1 MTADMQLTLDGR
13 EVQHPAPGTTRPPLG
28 AAQRE
33 VMRHLGLFGSI
44 TSTQA
49 GVIVHEQRTARNGYR
64 SCGIGAKTDSDYNG
78 AGCCPYAVS
87 DGTEVMKRLRKR
99 GYVEKHFG
107 LWFAKT

>member
-1 MTADMQLTLDGR
+1 MTDMQLTIDGR
-13 EVQHPAPGTTRPPLG
+13 EVQHPAPAGTRPPLG

-33 VMRHLGLFGSI
+33 VMRHLGLFGHL

-49 GVIVHEQRTARNGYR
+49 GVIVHDVRRAKGGR
-64 SCGIGAKTDSDYNG
+64 CGPQPPGDVSLA
-78 AGCCPYAVS
+78 CCIYAAS

-107 LWFAKT
+107 LWFAKS